1 MASTFFWQ
9 AANQNSNKRGVAL
22 EVKAWRGRCREL
34 LRRMI
39 ASPDSQPFRQP
50 VDLFEYPVKHLRT
63 DLIYNFRNQGIK
75 KGSEPFYFNFF

>member
-1 MASTFFWQ
+1 
-9 AANQNSNKRGVAL
+9 
-22 EVKAWRGRCREL
+22 
-34 LRRMI
+34 MI

-75 KGSEPFYFNFF
+75 EGSEPFYFNFF